1 MRIFVLNGPNLDL
14 LGTREPDVYGTRTL
28 GDLEA
33 LCAERAESLGHDVD
47 FRQTNYEGE
56 LVDWLQEARIHA
68 AGVVLNAAALTHYS
82 YAVRD
87 AIVACDLPVIEV
99 HLSNIFARE
108 DFRSRS
114 VISAVCAG
122 VICGMGGRGYQA
134 AIEVL
139 ASMLAAAGSTE

>member
-1 MRIFVLNGPNLDL
+1 MTIFVLNGPNLNL
-14 LGTREPDVYGTRTL
+14 LGTREPDVYGVRTL
-28 GDLEA
+28 ADLEA
-33 LCAERAESLGHDVD
+33 LCAERAEALGHDVD

-68 AGVVLNAAALTHYS
+68 GGVVLNAAAFTHYS
-82 YAVRD
+82 FAVRD
-87 AIVACDLPVIEV
+87 AIVACDRPVIEV

-122 VICGMGGRGYQA
+122 VICGMGERGYQA
-134 AIEVL
+134 AIDVL
-139 ASMLAAAGSTE
+139 ASMLAAGSPE